1 MVCLFSIVLT
11 FPFGA
16 LWFSS
21 AFCIVIIFFCCLSL
35 CYWLLR
41 RLLLPLHSTFA
52 LSPLILIPSQFPL
65 YPSITDYGSA
75 ADIIP

>member
-35 CYWLLR
+35 CHWLLR
-41 RLLLPLHSTFA
+41 RLLPPLHSTFA
-52 LSPLILIPSQFPL
+52 LSPWSSSPPDPPFTLVLLITVLPRTL
-65 YPSITDYGSA
+65 YP
-75 ADIIP
+75 